1 MVQICSRPDQCERHI
16 CMDPQP
22 IAKDILALCNMVRA
36 YLDRSKGACIVHCND
51 SIGRSGVFIGLMKL
65 TMEIDSNPDE
75 INICLTVFDMRAC
88 RMKMVRTICMLIR
101 NVNYK
106 WYITGQRFQP
116 LQGSVQACRDLHQ
129 REGCPE
135 SLRLHL
141 FT

>member
-1 MVQICSRPDQCERHI
+1 
-16 CMDPQP
+16 MDPQP

-88 RMKMVRTICMLIR
+88 RMKMVRE
-101 NVNYK
+101 NK
-106 WYITGQRFQP
+106 
-116 LQGSVQACRDLHQ
+116 
-129 REGCPE
+129 
-135 SLRLHL
+135 
-141 FT
+141 